1 MITANELKIKELE
14 FKSKEREKCL
24 AWGRE
29 QLAELEPGMIKMA
42 ERGHNIYS
50 MTYKG
55 VDNQYLNA
63 LVEVIEKETGC
74 AATRANKTVY
84 ISWN

>member
-1 MITANELKIKELE
+1 MITANELKMKELE
-14 FKSKEREKCL
+14 FKSKKREEYL
-24 AWGRE
+24 AWSRE

-42 ERGHNIYS
+42 EKGHNIYS

-55 VDNQYLNA
+55 VDNQYLNT

-74 AATRANKTVY
+74 GAIRTNKTVY
-84 ISWN
+84 ISW